1 MKYQSPCLPSI
12 SFRSIFT
19 GAALALLTCLSLLP
33 LRAAEIPKVGDKAPD
48 FTLQSLDDKTV
59 RLSELTGKGSVVL
72 VVLRGWPGYQCPIC
86 DRQVQDFIQL
96 KSGFAE
102 AKAQLVFVYPGPA
115 AGLTAHAEEFKK
127 WKGKEWPRE
136 FVYALDPDYSMVNA
150 YGLRW
155 DAPRE
160 TAYASTFIL
169 DGKGMVRFAK
179 TSRSHGDRTKAADML
194 AEAKKLSAK

>member
-1 MKYQSPCLPSI
+1 M
-12 SFRSIFT
+12 
-19 GAALALLTCLSLLP
+19 ALALLACAAFTLN
-33 LRAAEIPKVGDKAPD
+33 AAEIPKMGEKAPD
-48 FTLQSLDDKTV
+48 FTLKTLDDTTV
-59 RLSELTGKGSVVL
+59 HLSEMVGKGSVVL

-96 KSGFAE
+96 KAGFVE
-102 AKAQLVFVYPGPA
+102 AKAQLVFIYPGPA

-127 WKGKEWPRE
+127 WKGKEWPGE

-160 TAYASTFIL
+160 TAYASTFVL
-169 DGKGMVRFAK
+169 DPKRMVRFAK
-179 TSRSHGDRTKAADML
+179 TSKSHGDRTKAADVL
-194 AEAKKLSAK
+194 EEATKLSGK